1 MSALGDTLR
10 ALAQVLDA
18 EGLRWYVFGAQA
30 VNVRGAPRATQDVD
44 ITVEVDRARLAH
56 LTSEL
61 ERRGIQHRYPDIAE
75 ELLSSGAVLPM
86 RHHSAMEVDL
96 VIAGPGL
103 EMLALDRAERV
114 VVDGV
119 PVPVACA
126 TDLVVM
132 KVLAGRG
139 KDQDDIRA
147 LLSSGQ
153 VDLGEA
159 RDLISQLEAALGQ
172 SDLLPIL
179 DEAIDDIG

>member
-1 MSALGDTLR
+1 
-10 ALAQVLDA
+10 
-18 EGLRWYVFGAQA
+18 
-30 VNVRGAPRATQDVD
+30 
-44 ITVEVDRARLAH
+44 
-56 LTSEL
+56 
-61 ERRGIQHRYPDIAE
+61 
-75 ELLSSGAVLPM
+75 
-86 RHHSAMEVDL
+86 
-96 VIAGPGL
+96 
-103 EMLALDRAERV
+103 MLAFDRAERV
-114 VVDGV
+114 MVDGV

-139 KDQDDIRA
+139 KDLDDVRA

-179 DEAIDDIG
+179 DEAIDDIA